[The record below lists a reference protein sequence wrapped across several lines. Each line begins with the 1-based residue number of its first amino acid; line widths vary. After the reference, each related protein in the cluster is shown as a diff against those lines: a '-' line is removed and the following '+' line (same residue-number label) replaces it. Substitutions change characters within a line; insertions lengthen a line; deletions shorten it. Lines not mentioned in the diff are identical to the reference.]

1 MQTMSDTPLSFKEK
15 FSYGLGDTASNI
27 VFQSVMMFLTFFYTD
42 IFGLSPAAVGTMF
55 LAVRVLDAITDPVM
69 GAIADRTQTRWGK
82 FRPYLIWLALPYALI
97 CVLAFTTPD
106 WSDSAKLLYAYATY
120 ALLMI
125 MYTAINIPYCALGGV
140 LTNDPRERVSLQSY
154 RFVLASAGGLMV
166 SGLTL
171 PLVAW
176 LGDGDNAKGYQLA
189 ITLMSAL
196 GIVMFVICF
205 ANTRERVTA
214 VAESTSSF
222 LGDLKGLWRNDQWLL
237 LSVLTFLI
245 VIGVMIRGAVA
256 LYYVKYILHSESLA
270 TAFMT
275 LGMLGMLIGSGLAPL
290 VTKRFC
296 KIKVYSVCNVGI
308 AALCMVFYAS
318 GHSSIALAFALHF
331 VIGLLQQLTTPLL
344 WAMLSDTVD
353 YGEWKAGTR
362 ITGLA
367 FSATLFALKLGMAL
381 AGALTGWTL
390 AGYGYDGAVA
400 VQSESAQE
408 GITLLFTLVPAVTAI
423 IGALLV
429 RRYQLDDRTLIEVQE
444 QLRSNKPFMPL
455 SQLRAIRTN

>member
-1 MQTMSDTPLSFKEK
+1 MAETRLSFKEK

-27 VFQSVMMFLTFFYTD
+27 VFQSVMMFLMFFYTD

-55 LAVRVLDAITDPVM
+55 LLVRVLDAITDPVM
-69 GAIADRTQTRWGK
+69 GALADRTQTRWGK
-82 FRPYLIWLALPYALI
+82 FRPYLIWLAVPYAAI
-97 CVLAFTTPD
+97 CILTFTTPD
-106 WSDSAKLLYAYATY
+106 WSDSAKLIYAYVTY
-120 ALLMI
+120 ALLMV

-140 LTNDPRERVSLQSY
+140 LTNDPKERVSLQSY

-176 LGDGDNAKGYQLA
+176 LGGGDNAKGYQLA
-189 ITLMSAL
+189 IALMSVM
-196 GIVMFVICF
+196 GIGMFVICF

-214 VAESTSSF
+214 VTESTSSF
-222 LGDLKGLWRNDQWLL
+222 FGDLKGLFRNDQWML
-237 LSVLTFLI
+237 LSILTFLI

-256 LYYVKYILHSESLA
+256 LYYVKYVLDSESLS

-290 VTKRFC
+290 VTRRYC
-296 KIKVYSVCNVGI
+296 KIKVYSFCNVGI
-308 AALCMVFYAS
+308 AALCVVFYLE
-318 GHSSIALAFALHF
+318 GHSSIALAFGLHF
-331 VIGLLQQLTTPLL
+331 IIGLLQQLTTPLL

-353 YGEWKAGTR
+353 YGEWKGGSR

-381 AGALTGWTL
+381 AGALTGWVL
-390 AGYGYDGAVA
+390 AGYGYDGGLA
-400 VQSESAQE
+400 VQSDEAKN
-408 GITLLFTLVPAVTAI
+408 GIILLFTAVPAVTAI
-423 IGALLV
+423 IGAVLV
-429 RRYQLDDRTLIEVQE
+429 RRYQLDDETLIAVQSKLQKKE
-444 QLRSNKPFMPL
+444 PFMPL
-455 SQLRAIRTN
+455 AQLRSARAN